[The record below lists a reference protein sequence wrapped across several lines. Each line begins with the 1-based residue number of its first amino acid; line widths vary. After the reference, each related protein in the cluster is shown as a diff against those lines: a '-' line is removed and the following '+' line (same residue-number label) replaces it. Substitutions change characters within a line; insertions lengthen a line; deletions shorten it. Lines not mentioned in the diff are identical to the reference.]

1 MCISLNKAHNIYPA
15 LNSEAQ
21 GSYHFIFPVFKEIAE
36 SEPPR
41 IKLGPYAEISSKI
54 FAKLGAK
61 NQGQAKLV
69 CREWKQLIQEKEDE
83 FTQKISN
90 NGQLMNSHIV
100 HFFAADYLQQASG
113 LLEIQHMLLKIVKS
127 SKDCSKL
134 SVAAANAMMILKKT
148 GFSFVDQ
155 KLERIQIPHIR
166 LSHAIFD
173 GADLSKANLSYA
185 KLRDCSLA
193 KANLSESNLS
203 HAELKDCSLR
213 NAILD
218 GANLENIEFGHRPYL
233 QHPHPVLA
241 AALSPDGRYLVSN
254 DAENLYVW
262 DLITFRKMSS
272 PLPEWEVNKPKP
284 RTSLGSSTSPSI
296 SRIFLLF
303 SQDGKFL
310 FRAYG
315 QGKIEI
321 WETQSI
327 ERGETEPLKIVKRGQ
342 LKLENMDSFSLFTLT
357 NDGLILSGT
366 RLKSRCTNI
375 EADQKAICRWR
386 IDLNKEDFPQ
396 FKRVKDILIKDNKMG
411 REGLVEERGNDII
424 FSQEKSVLAVKIYQS
439 KCIKFYSFPT
449 LELLNDKTIYLEGKI
464 DNISNIQ
471 FTPKGDLLLNVK
483 GEKGEEV
490 CAWDSKNKEIVPLF
504 SEKSGISNLQFL
516 PNSSLIAYFLG
527 TDMLCMRDSAK
538 NYQLMVREQFSTQ
551 RSGMANITFLLANK
565 RLLRISNEKIFI
577 RTLESFYSKKE
588 TPLNARLRALRFSS
602 NDEAIYLLNSNGR
615 LYEYESSSGMRL
627 FYRAISNT
635 EHALPISKQDPDV
648 CALSAHAHY
657 ILGIQ
662 RQHEM
667 ACITLSQAK
676 NEKERDTFRVNDLL
690 GCALSEDNCHLV
702 NAHQNQFEIW
712 DIASKVRK
720 ATVSISS
727 LSGKK
732 IGLVL
737 SPSVFPIATLITIE
751 HELRSEQTKIWK
763 IDWRT
768 PQVQLAKKLSSI
780 TNIRFLDDSRL
791 IFQESCSTISIWE
804 SNADKANK
812 IDFNNRV
819 QSFDLS
825 LDGSL
830 MIIAE
835 KIIES
840 SQSYSHRS
848 ITKLSL
854 WNMEQERVV
863 AQEIL
868 SFSTP
873 KVRLSPHGKL
883 VVCWRNNLVGLKK
896 LYAWKIEKER
906 FHFLWK
912 IPRCLEVEGL
922 SLKNVRNL
930 QFKNKLLLS
939 QLSKGAEKAIS
950 PICQ

>member
-1 MCISLNKAHNIYPA
+1 MCISSNKAHNIYPA
-15 LNSEAQ
+15 LNSESQ
-21 GSYHFIFPVFKEIAE
+21 GSYHFIFPLFKEIAE
-36 SEPPR
+36 SEHPR

-54 FAKLGAK
+54 FAKLGVK
-61 NQGQAKLV
+61 DQGQAKLV
-69 CREWKQLIQEKEDE
+69 CREWRQLIQEKDDE
-83 FTQKISN
+83 FTQQISN
-90 NGQLMNSHIV
+90 NGQLMNSHRV
-100 HFFAADYLQQASG
+100 HLFAADYLQQASE
-113 LLEIQHMLLKIVKS
+113 LLEIQYKLLKIVKS

-193 KANLSESNLS
+193 KANLSEVNLS

-213 NAILD
+213 KAILD

-233 QHPHPVLA
+233 QHSHPVLA

-254 DAENLYVW
+254 DAEKLYVW

-272 PLPEWEVNKPKP
+272 PIPEWEVNKPKQ
-284 RTSLGSSTSPSI
+284 RTSLGSSPSPSI

-321 WETQSI
+321 WETKS
-327 ERGETEPLKIVKRGQ
+327 LKIVEGGQ
-342 LKLENMDSFSLFTLT
+342 LKLENMNSFSLFTLIK
-357 NDGLILSGT
+357 DGLILSGT

-375 EADQKAICRWR
+375 EADQKAICLWK

-424 FSQEKSVLAVKIYQS
+424 FSQEKSLLAVKIYQS

-449 LELLNDKTIYLEGKI
+449 LELLKDKTIYLEGKI

-471 FTPKGDLLLNVK
+471 FTPKGDLLLIVK

-490 CAWDSKNKEIVPLF
+490 CAWDSKNKEIIPLF

-516 PNSSLIAYFLG
+516 SNSSLIAYFLG

-551 RSGMANITFLLANK
+551 KSRMANITFLLTNK

-627 FYRAISNT
+627 FYRAIST
-635 EHALPISKQDPDV
+635 PEHALPISKQDPDV

-662 RQHEM
+662 RQQKM

-676 NEKERDTFRVNDLL
+676 NEKERDTFRMNDLL

-702 NAHQNQFEIW
+702 SAHQNQFEIW
-712 DIASKVRK
+712 DIASKIRK

-732 IGLVL
+732 IGFVL

-768 PQVQLAKKLSSI
+768 PQVQLAKKFSSI

-840 SQSYSHRS
+840 PQAYSYRS

-854 WNMEQERVV
+854 WNMEQ
-863 AQEIL
+863 
-868 SFSTP
+868 
-873 KVRLSPHGKL
+873 KKRLLRRPCL
-883 VVCWRNNLVGLKK
+883 FLPQ
-896 LYAWKIEKER
+896 R
-906 FHFLWK
+906 FAFRLMVSLWSAGV
-912 IPRCLEVEGL
+912 I
-922 SLKNVRNL
+922 
-930 QFKNKLLLS
+930 
-939 QLSKGAEKAIS
+939 I
-950 PICQ
+950 